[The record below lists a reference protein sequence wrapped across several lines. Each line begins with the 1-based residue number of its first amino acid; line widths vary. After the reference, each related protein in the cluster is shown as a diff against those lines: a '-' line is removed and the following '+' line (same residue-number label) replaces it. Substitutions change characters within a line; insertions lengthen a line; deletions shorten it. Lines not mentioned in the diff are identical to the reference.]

1 MRTVLWLG
9 GFAFLN
15 LMALVI
21 FMVPHELVQAS
32 HVDGFMPYL
41 LVLAIGGYLVLRSQ
55 LLRFRRPWSAFLM
68 NWTLGFH
75 LLFWAEMIMEAVVFT
90 VLDFHNT
97 DANDPYFIAFWVLI
111 LMWTVVGGPWLY
123 RRQRQASAQRA

>member
-1 MRTVLWLG
+1 
-9 GFAFLN
+9 
-15 LMALVI
+15 
-21 FMVPHELVQAS
+21 
-32 HVDGFMPYL
+32 
-41 LVLAIGGYLVLRSQ
+41 
-55 LLRFRRPWSAFLM
+55 M